1 MSKVSKKAIFDT
13 LLGIMNKL
21 AEDWEYSGEIT
32 SETFLVADLGLE
44 SIDIV
49 VLATTIQ
56 NRYKQSLPFS
66 QFFAKIGQ
74 REVRDIRIDEFVQ
87 FVHQHLNNNV
97 ASPSG
102 VTKYENLCQK

>member
-1 MSKVSKKAIFDT
+1 MSKVSKKAISDT
-13 LLGIMNKL
+13 LLGIVNQL

-32 SETFLVADLGLE
+32 PETFLVADLGLE

-56 NRYKQSLPFS
+56 NRYKQLLPFS

-74 REVRDIRIDEFVQ
+74 REVRDIRIDEFVE
-87 FVHQHLNNNV
+87 FVHQHLNNT
-97 ASPSG
+97 ATSPSG
-102 VTKYENLCQK
+102 VTKCENLCQK

>member
-13 LLGIMNKL
+13 LLGIMNQL

-32 SETFLVADLGLE
+32 SETFFVADLGLE

-66 QFFAKIGQ
+66 EFFANIGQ
-74 REVRDIRIDEFVQ
+74 REVQDIRLDEFVQ
-87 FVHQHLNNNV
+87 FVHQHLDNSDV
-97 ASPSG
+97 SPS
-102 VTKYENLCQK
+102 

>member
-1 MSKVSKKAIFDT
+1 MPKVSKKAIFDT
-13 LLGIMNKL
+13 LLGIMNQL

-74 REVRDIRIDEFVQ
+74 REVRDIRIDEFVE
-87 FVHQHLNNNV
+87 FVHQHLNSA

-102 VTKYENLCQK
+102 ATKYENLCQK

>member
-13 LLGIMNKL
+13 LLGIMNQL

-66 QFFAKIGQ
+66 EFFANIGQ
-74 REVRDIRIDEFVQ
+74 REVQDIRLDEFVQ
-87 FVHQHLNNNV
+87 FVHQHLNNSAV
-97 ASPSG
+97 SPS
-102 VTKYENLCQK
+102 